1 LLAPLAHTIGPYV
14 RSGQAIFADDTSI
27 KMQAK
32 SKCATA
38 RIWTYVRDERPWASE
53 APPAVWYQFSAD
65 REGKQPADHLIRYQ
79 GWMPADGYS
88 GFNELYE
95 KGRIKEVAY
104 MTHVRRKFVDI
115 FKNSGL
121 EIAEEAIKRIA
132 LLYAV
137 EKTVRGKSL
146 KERAMIRQERAKPVF
161 NELEN

>member
-1 LLAPLAHTIGPYV
+1 
-14 RSGQAIFADDTSI
+14 
-27 KMQAK
+27 
-32 SKCATA
+32 
-38 RIWTYVRDERPWASE
+38 
-53 APPAVWYQFSAD
+53 
-65 REGKQPADHLIRYQ
+65 
-79 GWMPADGYS
+79 MPADGYS

-95 KGRIKEVAY
+95 KGRIKEVAC